1 MFPGDVKMKAR
12 LERKFSFV
20 VNPRKLIVTN
30 VLICKLR
37 SSQMLIIGLIFSL
50 SPQMKVRPYG
60 SRAFNS
66 KSTWCFDKTAVIL
79 LFIME
84 NYKGGVLALVVKKKF
99 FNSNHLIPHEIQF
112 TLFSNFW

>member
-12 LERKFSFV
+12 LEHKFSFV
-20 VNPRKLIVTN
+20 VKPRKFIVTN

-37 SSQMLIIGLIFSL
+37 SSQVLIIGLIFSL
-50 SPQMKVRPYG
+50 SPQVKIRAYG

-66 KSTWCFDKTAVIL
+66 KFTWCFDKTAVIL

-84 NYKGGVLALVVKKKF
+84 NYKGGVLTLVVKYKSIF
-99 FNSNHLIPHEIQF
+99 
-112 TLFSNFW
+112 